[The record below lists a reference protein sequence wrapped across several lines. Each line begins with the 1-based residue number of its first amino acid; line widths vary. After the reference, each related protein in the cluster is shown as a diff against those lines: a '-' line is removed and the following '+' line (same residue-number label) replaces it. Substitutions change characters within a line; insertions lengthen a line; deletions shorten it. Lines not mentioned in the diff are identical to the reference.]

1 VYAPDLAGT
10 LTNKGNALYRELR
23 RYEAALAA
31 YEEAEGL
38 YRSLAAA
45 QPEVYAPD
53 LARTLTNKGNA
64 LSELRRYE
72 AALAA
77 YEEAEGLYRS
87 LAAAQ
92 PAKCMHPIWRGR
104 SLTRGMR

>member
-10 LTNKGNALYRELR
+10 LA
-23 RYEAALAA
+23 
-31 YEEAEGL
+31 
-38 YRSLAAA
+38 
-45 QPEVYAPD
+45 
-53 LARTLTNKGNA
+53 NKGNA

-92 PAKCMHPIWRGR
+92 PEVYTSNLVRT
-104 SLTRGMR
+104 LTNKGNALRELRRYAAALAAYEEALEICNRHELLCAPTGKHELLAQSRQTLH